1 VRNSRN
7 TRRYPDDGALSAAAG
22 LIRKLLVFGFGVV
35 CATAFSQS
43 VPRGDAAESQVST
56 AASGPVISLWYS
68 STQRFGG
75 MGVPQRRVN
84 VLGRVTGPNGVSSL
98 TYLLNG
104 GGPFPLS
111 VGPDSRRLAKSGDFN
126 IDIPYT
132 SLQNGANAL
141 TVIASDAFGTSTA
154 DATIYDLASSAW
166 RRSYRL
172 SWATPS
178 SLFDSAQVVDGRWGV
193 DVGGVRTYEFGY
205 DRAIA
210 IGDTLWDDYEV
221 TALMTVHG
229 IDSTAGAF
237 GPVSA
242 GPALGF
248 LMRWKGHTS
257 QPSFDP
263 PITQPLSGYLPYGA
277 LGWYHWYTGFGNPG
291 PNKWELIGNDLQLKS
306 QNGIVPLRYEIP
318 TYFKMRVKTIPGSG
332 GQYSFKMWEAGESEP
347 PGWMMS
353 AQETLSDPQSGS
365 FLILAHHVDVTIGV
379 VRVEPLGIVT
389 TPLLSAP
396 ANGATGQGLGL
407 TLYWAPVQRAG
418 RYHLQVSEDASFST
432 GLVVDDEDIMDPEYA
447 VNGLSSAVDY
457 YWRVRAINPDGS
469 SEFSPP
475 WSFRTSALAPTLLS
489 PLHDASGLPTTVT
502 VRWTQVVSATS
513 YGLQVSTDTSF
524 AGGVLVD
531 DQNVLDTLKL
541 VSGLPNG
548 TPLYWRVRSRS
559 GSATSGYTAPWRF
572 TTIVGAPVLSLPSN
586 GAASQP
592 VAMTVRWHP
601 AVGATRYTLQV
612 AGDPG
617 FGQASLLLNDS
628 SLTDTLRPLSGLP
641 YNSLFYWRVRG
652 TNQGGVG
659 AFSTTWSFR
668 TALPS
673 PTPLLPVQAATDQPL
688 AIQLVWNRVTEATA
702 YHLQLGKDS
711 TFAPASLVKNDSMIV
726 DSVRSVAGLSYLTTY
741 YWRVAALNVDGRS
754 AFSPVFRFTT
764 AGQLPAPVVLLNPG
778 ASAVLSADTARF
790 VWRSSL
796 PGVTSYW
803 FEFSPDTTF
812 MFRFVDS
819 TLVDTTTVRRQLASN
834 NSYYWKVRAKN
845 QSGWGPYSE
854 TRQFSVVVTGLQDH
868 SDLPTVFAV
877 HQNYPNPFNPSTRI
891 GVSLPA
897 AGEIRIIVYNALGE
911 KVATLVD
918 GSLPAGAHTFLF
930 DGSGLASGIYFY
942 RVMTPGTSVIK
953 KMILLK

>member
-1 VRNSRN
+1 VRNFRIAG
-7 TRRYPDDGALSAAAG
+7 RYPDNGASSVAAG
-22 LIRKLLVFGFGVV
+22 LFRTFLVFGFAIV
-35 CATAFSQS
+35 CATAFSQGLPG
-43 VPRGDAAESQVST
+43 VDAAGNLPSAT
-56 AASGPVISLWYS
+56 ASGPVINLWYS
-68 STQRFGG
+68 STQRFGA

-111 VGPDSRRLAKSGDFN
+111 VGPDSRRLAKNGDFN

-132 SLQNGANAL
+132 SLQYGANTL
-141 TVIASDAFGTSTA
+141 TVIASDALGTSTA
-154 DATIYDLASSAW
+154 DATVYDLASLAW

-178 SLFDSAQVVDGRWGV
+178 SLFDSAQVVDGRWGL
-193 DVGGVRTYEFGY
+193 DVGGVRTFEFGY

-257 QPSFDP
+257 QPAFDP
-263 PITQPLSGYLPYGA
+263 PIMQPLSGYLPYGA
-277 LGWYHWYTGFGNPG
+277 LGWYHWYTGFGNSG

-306 QNGIVPLRYEIP
+306 QNGIVPLRYETP

-332 GQYSFKMWEAGESEP
+332 GQYSFKTWEAGESEP
-347 PGWMMS
+347 AGWMMS

-365 FLILAHHVDVTIGV
+365 FLILAHHVDVTVGV
-379 VRVEPLGIVT
+379 IRVEPLGVVT

-418 RYHLQVSEDASFST
+418 RYHLQVSEDASFNT
-432 GLVVDDEDIMDPEYA
+432 GLVVDDAEIMDPEYV
-447 VNGLSSAVDY
+447 VNGLSSATDY

-469 SEFSPP
+469 SEFSLP
-475 WSFRTSALAPTLLS
+475 WSFRTSGLAPTLLS
-489 PLHDASGLPTTVT
+489 PVHNASGLPTTVT
-502 VRWTQVVSATS
+502 LRWGKVVSATS

-531 DQNVLDTLKL
+531 DQNVPDSLRIVT
-541 VSGLPNG
+541 GLPNG
-548 TPLYWRVRSRS
+548 TSLHWRVRSRS

-572 TTIVGAPVLSLPSN
+572 STVVSAPVLSLPSN

-592 VAMTVRWHP
+592 VAMTIRWHRV
-601 AVGATRYTLQV
+601 VGAARYTLQV
-612 AGDPG
+612 ARDPG
-617 FGQASLLLNDS
+617 FGQASIVLIDS
-628 SLTDTLRPLSGLP
+628 SLTDTLRLVTGLA
-641 YNSLFYWRVRG
+641 YNSLFYWRVRAA
-652 TNQGGVG
+652 NQGGAG

-673 PTPLLPVQAATDQPL
+673 PTPLLPVQAATGLPL
-688 AIQLVWNRVTEATA
+688 AIQHVWTNVPVATA

-711 TFAPASLVKNDSMIV
+711 TFVSELVKNDSMIV
-726 DSVRSVAGLSYLTTY
+726 DSVRSVVGLSYLTTY

-754 AFSPVFRFTT
+754 AFSPVLRFTT
-764 AGQLPAPVVLLNPG
+764 VGQLPAPVVLLNPG

-803 FEFSPDTTF
+803 FEFSLDTTF

-819 TLVDTTTVRRQLASN
+819 TLADTTTIRRQLTN
-834 NSYYWKVRAKN
+834 NQSYYWRLRARN

-854 TRQFSVVVTGLQDH
+854 TRQFSVVVTGLEDRPV
-868 SDLPTVFAV
+868 LPTVFAV

-897 AGEIRIIVYNALGE
+897 AGEIRVIVYNALGE
-911 KVATLVD
+911 KVATLVE
-918 GSLPAGAHTFLF
+918 GQLPAGHHTFLF
-930 DGSGLASGIYFY
+930 DGSGMASGIYFY
-942 RVMTPGTSVIK
+942 RVTTPGNSVIK